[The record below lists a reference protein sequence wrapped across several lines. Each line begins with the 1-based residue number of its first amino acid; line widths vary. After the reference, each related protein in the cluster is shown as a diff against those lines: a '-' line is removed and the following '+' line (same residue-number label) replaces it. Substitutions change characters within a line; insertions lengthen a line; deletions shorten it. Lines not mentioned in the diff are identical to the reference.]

1 MSDSAGGIRQ
11 HVLFRLRAEE
21 YGFPV
26 EKVRS
31 IVRYETPTYVPR
43 APDGVQGVLNL
54 RGQVIPVVDL
64 GERLLGSAIEPTAAA
79 RIIVIES
86 EFGLVGLAVDSAS
99 EVVTFDAAEVR
110 PAPQAVLVDETSDA
124 FEGVIPLGDRLV
136 VLIDPEKV
144 LPGAAALSTLPGQED
159 DLDA

>member
-1 MSDSAGGIRQ
+1 MSNPATDARQ
-11 HVLFRLRAEE
+11 YVLFQLSAEE
-21 YGFPV
+21 YGLPV
-26 EKVRS
+26 SAVRS
-31 IVRYETPTYVPR
+31 IVRYEAPTHVPR

-64 GERLLGSAIEPTAAA
+64 GERLLGRVIEPTAAA

-99 EVVTFDAAEVR
+99 EVVTIPASDIR
-110 PAPQAVLVDETSDA
+110 PAPEAALVEETRAA
-124 FEGVIPLGDRLV
+124 FEGVVPLGDRLV

-144 LPGAAALSTLPGQED
+144 LPAAAALSTLAAQED
-159 DLDA
+159 DLDG